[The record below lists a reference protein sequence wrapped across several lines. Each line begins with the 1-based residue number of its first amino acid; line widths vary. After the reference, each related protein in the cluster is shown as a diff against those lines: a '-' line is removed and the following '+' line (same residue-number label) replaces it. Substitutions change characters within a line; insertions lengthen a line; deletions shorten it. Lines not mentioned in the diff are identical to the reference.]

1 MARGGNTSID
11 LHGGDLK
18 LPWQITALQHSWTW
32 RYIYNRRSISTPIY
46 GLPNVDRFCVPDY
59 FRNFSQNFSKFFK
72 RLTHS
77 LCVSLLKN
85 LWHRVNRTVGCSDCT
100 IRKAKSKIFKNWQTA
115 WTVQS
120 FGLQTAW
127 TANSPK
133 RPDRPKSWYCPNRLN
148 SSSRAISYS
157 CVQSMY

>member
-1 MARGGNTSID
+1 MLPI
-11 LHGGDLK
+11 LK
-18 LPWQITALQHSWTW
+18 KCCQFDP
-32 RYIYNRRSISTPIY
+32 
-46 GLPNVDRFCVPDY
+46 
-59 FRNFSQNFSKFFK
+59 
-72 RLTHS
+72 S

-148 SSSRAISYS
+148 SSGRANSPNS
-157 CVQSMY
+157 CLWFGLKFTKLRRLGAIFLDSDIYDWKSTFFSWVH